1 MKCRGIHSLMA
12 LVVGMTAS
20 LMIRAA
26 TPPPQPGADES
37 VRKEAREIFASIIA
51 IETSVG
57 KGQVPAMAEYLAER
71 FRLAGFPQADIHIL
85 PVGET
90 ASLIVRYRGNGKGG
104 KPIAFMGHMDVVT
117 AKREDWVRDPY
128 LLTEENGYFF
138 GRGAQDMKSDIA
150 MLTET
155 FLHLKRQGYVPSRD
169 LLIAFSGDEETTQVS
184 TEDMVKNHRDVMNA
198 EFALNG
204 DGGGGTVSEE
214 TGKAVFYD
222 VQGAEK
228 SSVTYELTATNPGG
242 HSSRPRPDNAIYD
255 IADAISAIRQYSFP
269 VKWNEW
275 TIGNFKETGAVTT
288 GSLGSAMLT
297 FAAHPDDAAAA
308 AEIAKDPAFIGLT
321 RTTCVATMLRAGH
334 AVNALPQSA
343 IASVNCRIF
352 PGTSAEEVKK
362 TLQQLAGKNVAVT
375 LVDIPVVSDASIM
388 RPDVMKA
395 VAHAVN
401 LTHPGAVVSPN
412 MAAYATDG
420 AVFRNYG
427 IPTYGTSALFMK
439 HSDEFAH
446 GLNERISVDTF
457 YAGLTHWD
465 VLIRDLTGPQHAQ
478 H

>member
-1 MKCRGIHSLMA
+1 
-12 LVVGMTAS
+12 
-20 LMIRAA
+20 
-26 TPPPQPGADES
+26 
-37 VRKEAREIFASIIA
+37 
-51 IETSVG
+51 
-57 KGQVPAMAEYLAER
+57 
-71 FRLAGFPQADIHIL
+71 
-85 PVGET
+85 
-90 ASLIVRYRGNGKGG
+90 
-104 KPIAFMGHMDVVT
+104 
-117 AKREDWVRDPY
+117 
-128 LLTEENGYFF
+128 
-138 GRGAQDMKSDIA
+138 
-150 MLTET
+150 
-155 FLHLKRQGYVPSRD
+155 
-169 LLIAFSGDEETTQVS
+169 
-184 TEDMVKNHRDVMNA
+184 MNA

-204 DGGGGTVSEE
+204 DGGGGTISDE
-214 TGKAVFYD
+214 TGKPLFYN

-242 HSSRPRPDNAIYD
+242 HSSRPRLDNAIYD
-255 IADAISAIRQYSFP
+255 IADAISAIRHYSFP

-275 TIGNFKETGAVTT
+275 TIGNFKMVGTVTT

-308 AEIAKDPAFIGLT
+308 TEIAKEPAFIGLT

-343 IASVNCRIF
+343 VASVNCRIF
-352 PGTSAEEVKK
+352 PGTRAEEVKQ
-362 TLQQLAGKNVAVT
+362 TLQQLAGKNVSVAF
-375 LVDIPVVSDASIM
+375 VDEPIVSNASAM
-388 RPDVMKA
+388 RPDVMRA
-395 VAHAVN
+395 VAHAIN
-401 LTHPGAVVSPN
+401 STRPGTIVAPD

-465 VLIRDLTGPQHAQ
+465 ILIRDLAGPQHTQ